1 MNNSSDAQNKNKN
14 LSNKSDD
21 HIIAMKPQTIKMDI
35 LLFKNDVLREIKQI
49 EKSIIDKS
57 KETNKILKD
66 KISLFDHKMGFIND
80 QINAISNK
88 MVNGIKMEEKISILC
103 GAREQLLDET
113 TTNKIKINMLE
124 KETRDSINRIDDIL
138 KQSIIY
144 PSVIGINGKYRNFHD
159 FIDFVITESN
169 TNNTF
174 RQKNIMDLSSYKQ
187 KIEKSLQALG
197 FRIESILSN
206 CNGFTLRKIKE
217 IQEKFD
223 DSLGQYKNKL
233 NELRIENSNYVIQL
247 ENDTKD
253 LRNETNII
261 KSMKNDIF
269 SKVDNDVNNMKK
281 ENLNIINIFQTYKN
295 DFEKMNQNIKKL
307 ENDIENILVQRI
319 ILLFDGQK
327 KLNENIDNIKKESIE
342 YLNDKIND
350 KIKDIVN
357 EQVKNILK
365 DTNIK
370 QINLNNN
377 FINDD
382 YNYNQINNNNINY
395 NQINNNNIISDKNN
409 INKKSNFYSNKYNNI
424 MANNNNNII
433 NNANN
438 TNNNYNRMNIYHSP
452 RRGMNNENENEINY
466 NINNYNNGKATNNNN
481 NNNFMNKKIFEN
493 INNKYTYNNNIN
505 ENILSE
511 LKKDNI
517 IAIKKTNFHKIQP
530 RKKSSF
536 QSDSNYYEDKKN
548 NNNENIN
555 NINKNNNNIYNNE
568 SVEQNI
574 NKYSIVSRNIKKN
587 KIKYKFKSAKE
598 KGKGKEKGKEVDN
611 NNDYIK
617 IYNISKNKICKR
629 RSFDEEKNKDLQKFQ
644 KLLKI
649 NINDVDAKLNNI
661 NNISSSFE
669 ILNENYEIFDRFIDS
684 NTITKDNLQN
694 NNNNNNNFNNYNRN
708 VKINNKNEYNDFNK
722 INILSSPLKTINKN
736 YSEKNLNIEDLS
748 TKNILAAKTSNDF
761 YPNDPNK
768 KIKNDLRLIKNKK
781 IFQKNNENSSNAIKK
796 TNSDFFNLQSN
807 LKNKNQNIINQNTKA
822 SFLGNTGDQMNKQS
836 EDSIHKYHNYFIGFQ
851 FGGIEDNK
859 KIKKHKRKNKSGKYY
874 Y

>member
-1 MNNSSDAQNKNKN
+1 MNNNDVNNQNKN
-14 LSNKSDD
+14 LSNKGGDD
-21 HIIAMKPQTIKMDI
+21 HIITMKPQAIKMDI

-49 EKSIIDKS
+49 EKSIVEKS
-57 KETNKILKD
+57 KEANKMLKD
-66 KISLFDHKMGFIND
+66 KISLFDNKMGFINE
-80 QINAISNK
+80 QITSISNK
-88 MVNGIKMEEKISILC
+88 MVNGIKMEEKISVLNS
-103 GAREQLLDET
+103 AREQLLDET

-124 KETRDSINRIDDIL
+124 KEARDSINRIDNIL

-144 PSVIGINGKYRNFHD
+144 PSVIGINGKFRNFHD
-159 FIDFVITESN
+159 FIDFVVTESN

-197 FRIESILSN
+197 FRIESILSS
-206 CNGFTLRKIKE
+206 CNNFTLRKIKE

-223 DSLGQYKNKL
+223 ESLGRYKDKL

-281 ENLNIINIFQTYKN
+281 ENTNIINIFQTYKN
-295 DFEKMNQNIKKL
+295 DFEKMNQNIKRL
-307 ENDIENILVQRI
+307 ENNIENMLVQRI
-319 ILLFDGQK
+319 ILLFDEQK
-327 KLNENIDNIKKESIE
+327 KINENIDNIKKESIE
-342 YLNDKIND
+342 YLNDKLND

-357 EQVKNILK
+357 EKVKNILK
-365 DTNIK
+365 DINIK

-377 FINDD
+377 FNNDD
-382 YNYNQINNNNINY
+382 YNNTNNSQINN
-395 NQINNNNIISDKNN
+395 IIKDKNN
-409 INKKSNFYSNKYNNI
+409 INKKSNFFSNKYNN
-424 MANNNNNII
+424 MVNNNNNTLNNI

-438 TNNNYNRMNIYHSP
+438 NNKMNIYGSP

-466 NINNYNNGKATNNNN
+466 NLNNYQGKTINNNN
-481 NNNFMNKKIFEN
+481 NNNFMNKKIIEN
-493 INNKYTYNNNIN
+493 INNKYTNSNINNNNIN
-505 ENILSE
+505 DNILSE
-511 LKKDNI
+511 LKNDNI
-517 IAIKKTNFHKIQP
+517 ITVKKNNFYKVQP

-536 QSDSNYYEDKKN
+536 HSDSNFEDKKN
-548 NNNENIN
+548 NNNYNENIN
-555 NINKNNNNIYNNE
+555 INIHRNYNNIINNKVNNNKSI
-568 SVEQNI
+568 EQI
-574 NKYSIVSRNIKKN
+574 TNKYSIVSRNKKKH
-587 KIKYKFKSAKE
+587 KIKYKFKSE
-598 KGKGKEKGKEVDN
+598 KDKGKEEDN

-617 IYNISKNKICKR
+617 IFNINKNKIAKR
-629 RSFDEEKNKDLQKFQ
+629 RSFDGEKKEDLQKFQ

-649 NINDVDAKLNNI
+649 NINDIDAKLNNI
-661 NNISSSFE
+661 DNISSSFE
-669 ILNENYEIFDRFIDS
+669 ILNENHEIFDRFMDS

-694 NNNNNNNFNNYNRN
+694 NNNFHNYNRN
-708 VKINNKNEYNDFNK
+708 AKINNKNINNEFNK

-748 TKNILAAKTSNDF
+748 TKNIAAEKTSSDF

-768 KIKNDLRLIKNKK
+768 KTKNDLKPIKNKK
-781 IFQKNNENSSNAIKK
+781 LFQKNNENSSNLIKK
-796 TNSDFFNLQSN
+796 TNSDFFNLQGN

-822 SFLGNTGDQMNKQS
+822 SFMGNIGDQMNKQS

-851 FGGIEDNK
+851 FGGLEDNK
-859 KIKKHKRKNKSGKYY
+859 KIKRQKRKNKSGKYH
-874 Y
+874 